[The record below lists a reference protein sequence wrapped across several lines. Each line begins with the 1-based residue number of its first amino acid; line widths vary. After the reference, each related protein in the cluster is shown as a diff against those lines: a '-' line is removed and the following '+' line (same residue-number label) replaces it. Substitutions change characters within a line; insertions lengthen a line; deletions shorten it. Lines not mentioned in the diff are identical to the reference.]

1 MRILINA
8 SNLRQGGGIQVADS
22 ICKQLPRFENNQYVV
37 VLSPYLKETAEAVSK
52 YANVI
57 VEEYHIRYTA
67 WLLLTGRDKT
77 LDGLVE
83 KYHADKVIT
92 IFGPSWWVP
101 RLPHLCGFASSQITP
116 QDSPFYSLQLP
127 FKFRLH
133 EWLRN
138 TMLRTYYRRCSNNL
152 YSENESVSKAL
163 RQLFPKKCI
172 YTVTNYYNQVF
183 DKPDEWIAH
192 PLPEFDGVSILT
204 MANLYPHKNLGITLG
219 VSKALREKHPNFK
232 YRFVISVKK
241 EDFLRAQGIVDS
253 EGIGK
258 HYLFLGTVSV
268 AECPSLY
275 EQCDI
280 ELQPSLLESFTA
292 TYPEAMRMGKPIVT
306 TDLAY
311 ARQLCGDAAC
321 YYSALDAEA
330 AAEAIY
336 KVATD
341 KDYAAQLVLNGRK
354 QLQQFDTY
362 NQRADKLM
370 KIIED
375 LDN

>member
-22 ICKQLPRFENNQYVV
+22 VCKQLSRFGDNQFTV
-37 VLSPYLKETAEAVSK
+37 VLSPFLKETAEVISQF
-52 YANVI
+52 ANVI

-77 LDGLVE
+77 LDGFVE
-83 KYHADKVIT
+83 KHHIDKVLT
-92 IFGPSWWVP
+92 VFGPSWWVP
-101 RLPHLCGFASSQITP
+101 RVPHLCGFASSQITP
-116 QDSPFYSLQLP
+116 QDSPFYSLRLP
-127 FKFRLH
+127 FKFRVH
-133 EWLRN
+133 ELMRN

-163 RQLFPKKCI
+163 RQLYPKKRV

-183 DKPDEWIAH
+183 DKPKEWIAH
-192 PLPEFDGVSILT
+192 PLPEFDGISILT

-219 VSKALREKHPNFK
+219 ISKALKEMHPDFK
-232 YRFVISVKK
+232 FRFVISVKK

-253 EGIGK
+253 EEIDR

-292 TYPEAMRMGKPIVT
+292 TYPEGMRMEKPIVT

-311 ARQLCGDAAC
+311 ARQLCGEAAC

-330 AAEAIY
+330 AADAIY

-341 KDYAAQLVLNGRK
+341 KDFAAQLVLNGKK
-354 QLQQFDTY
+354 QLLHFDTY
-362 NQRADKLM
+362 EKRAEKLI
-370 KIIED
+370 KIVD
-375 LDN
+375 NLDN

>member
-1 MRILINA
+1 MNILINA
-8 SNLRQGGGIQVADS
+8 SNLKQGGGIQVADS
-22 ICKQLPRFENNQYVV
+22 ICKQLTRFDKNQYVV
-37 VLSPYLKETAEAVSK
+37 VLSPFLKETAEAVSK
-52 YANVI
+52 YPNVI
-57 VEEYHIRYTA
+57 VEVYHIKYTA
-67 WLLLTGRDKT
+67 WLLLTGRDKK
-77 LDGLVE
+77 LDGFV
-83 KYHADKVIT
+83 KKHNVDKVLT
-92 IFGPSWWVP
+92 VFGPSWWIP
-101 RLPHLCGFASSQITP
+101 RVPHLCGFASSQITP

-127 FKFRLH
+127 FRFRIH

-138 TMLRTYYRRCSNNL
+138 TMLRTYYWRCSNNL

-163 RQLFPKKCI
+163 RKLYPKKSV

-183 DKPDEWIAH
+183 DKPEEWIEH
-192 PLPEFDGVSILT
+192 PLPKFDGVSILT

-219 VSKALREKHPNFK
+219 ASKALKEKHPDFK
-232 YRFVISVKK
+232 FRFVISVKK
-241 EDFLRAQGIVDS
+241 ENFLRAQGIVDL
-253 EGIGK
+253 EEIDR
-258 HYLFLGTVSV
+258 HYLFLGTVGV

-311 ARQLCGDAAC
+311 ARQLCGEAAC
-321 YYSALDAEA
+321 YYNALNADA

-341 KDYAAQLVLNGRK
+341 KDYAAQLVSNGRK
-354 QLQQFDTY
+354 KMLQYDTY
-362 NQRADKLM
+362 EQRADKLM
-370 KIIED
+370 VIIE
-375 LDN
+375 NINN

>member
-22 ICKQLPRFENNQYVV
+22 ICKQLSRFDNNQYFV
-37 VLSPYLKETAEAVSK
+37 VLSPYLKETAEALSK
-52 YANVI
+52 YANVV

-77 LDGLVE
+77 LDRLVE
-83 KYHADKVIT
+83 KHQIDKVLT

-101 RLPHLCGFASSQITP
+101 RVPHLCGFASSQITP
-116 QDSPFYSLQLP
+116 QDSPFYSLRLS
-127 FKFRLH
+127 FKFRVH

-138 TMLRTYYRRCSNNL
+138 TMLRTYYRRCSHNL

-163 RQLFPKKCI
+163 RLLYPKKCV

-183 DKPDEWIAH
+183 DKPEEWVAH
-192 PLPEFDGVSILT
+192 PLPEFEGVSILT

-219 VSKALREKHPNFK
+219 ISNALKEKHPDFK
-232 YRFVISVKK
+232 FRFVISVKK
-241 EDFLRAQGIVDS
+241 EDFLNAQGIVDS
-253 EGIGK
+253 EEIGK

-336 KVATD
+336 KVATE
-341 KDYAAQLVLNGRK
+341 KGYAARLVSNGRK
-354 QLQQFDTY
+354 QLLQFDTY

-370 KIIED
+370 KIIEKI
-375 LDN
+375 DN

>member
-22 ICKQLPRFENNQYVV
+22 ICKQLSRFENNQYVV
-37 VLSPYLKETAEAVSK
+37 VFSPYLKETARSVSK
-52 YANVI
+52 YANIV
-57 VEEYHIRYTA
+57 VEEYHISYTV

-83 KYHADKVIT
+83 KYQAEKVLT

-101 RLPHLCGFASSQITP
+101 RVPHLCGFASSQITP
-116 QDSPFYSLQLP
+116 QDSPFYSLHLP
-127 FKFRLH
+127 FKFRVH

-138 TMLRTYYRRCSNNL
+138 TMLRTYYRRCSHNL

-163 RQLFPKKCI
+163 RLLYPKKCV

-183 DKPDEWIAH
+183 DKPNEWIAY
-192 PLPEFDGVSILT
+192 PLPGFEGISILT

-219 VSKALREKHPNFK
+219 IIKALKEKHPDFK
-232 YRFVISVKK
+232 FRFVISVKK
-241 EDFLRAQGIVDS
+241 EDFLKAQGIIDS
-253 EGIGK
+253 GEIGR
-258 HYLFLGTVSV
+258 HYLFLGSVSV

-292 TYPEAMRMGKPIVT
+292 TYPEAMRMEKPIVT

-311 ARQLCGDAAC
+311 ARQLCGDSAC
-321 YYSALDAEA
+321 YYNALDAEA

-341 KDYAAQLVLNGRK
+341 KVFAARLVSNGRK
-354 QLQQFDTY
+354 QLQQFDNY

-375 LDN
+375 LEK